1 MALYPTRDEVES
13 YLAKMRKRGERTLSL
28 LGQNQEFITAMNTP
42 VGKEILND
50 LIREHEILLDR
61 IASLDATEEEKMQYK
76 VVRKMLLVWSS
87 KIAAFENRIQEIKK
101 EGVK

>member
-1 MALYPTRDEVES
+1 MYPSREEVDS

-28 LGQNQEFITAMNTP
+28 LGQNQEFITAMNTS
-42 VGKEILND
+42 VGREILSD
-50 LIREHEILLDR
+50 LIREHEFLLDR

-76 VVRKMLLVWSS
+76 VVRKMLLVWSG
-87 KIAAFENRIQEIKK
+87 KIAAFENRIKEIKK